1 MNKRQSKKQ
10 NKKRTLVII
19 DNVILGDINEI
30 S

>member
-10 NKKRTLVII
+10 NNKRTLVII